1 MRKDNLYESVKK
13 FVKTRKEDL
22 NAYFTASLRIRKFII
37 SCCENVCDW
46 LWKQLP
52 LIESRVFC
60 RVWRLSRVALLIFY
74 WLWFV
79 VVLSFCANTKTHSK
93 NLNWDFLFVSFY
105 FIGKKGEALVT
116 NRATYP
122 VDDVVEPEDEDY
134 IDATEGWWGVNISSV
149 AYVDCVI
156 FMLQMKSPVFLFFFF
171 VNQVLGF
178 RVKALKSS
186 LPLPPSPPPPY
197 HLY

>member
-1 MRKDNLYESVKK
+1 MCVIGFGS
-13 FVKTRKEDL
+13 
-22 NAYFTASLRIRKFII
+22 
-37 SCCENVCDW
+37 SC
-46 LWKQLP
+46 
-52 LIESRVFC
+52 
-60 RVWRLSRVALLIFY
+60 LSRVALLIFY

-79 VVLSFCANTKTHSK
+79 VVLSFCANTKTHST
-93 NLNWDFLFVSFY
+93 NLNWDFLVVSFY

-156 FMLQMKSPVFLFFFF
+156 FMIQMKSLVFFLFFG
-171 VNQVLGF
+171 NQVLGF
-178 RVKALKSS
+178 RVKALF
-186 LPLPPSPPPPY
+186 PLPPPLPPFPPPLTTSISSACYLNCALQYDNCHSGLTMLPENVK
-197 HLY
+197 

>member
-22 NAYFTASLRIRKFII
+22 IAYFAASLQIRKFII
-37 SCCENVCDW
+37 SCCDNMRHW
-46 LWKQLP
+46 LWKLVH
-52 LIESRVFC
+52 LIESHAVC

-79 VVLSFCANTKTHSK
+79 VVLSFCANTKTHSI
-93 NLNWDFLFVSFY
+93 NLNWDFLVASFY
-105 FIGKKGEALVT
+105 FVGKIKGEDLVT

-134 IDATEGWWGVNISSV
+134 IDTAEG
-149 AYVDCVI
+149 
-156 FMLQMKSPVFLFFFF
+156 
-171 VNQVLGF
+171 
-178 RVKALKSS
+178 
-186 LPLPPSPPPPY
+186 
-197 HLY
+197 